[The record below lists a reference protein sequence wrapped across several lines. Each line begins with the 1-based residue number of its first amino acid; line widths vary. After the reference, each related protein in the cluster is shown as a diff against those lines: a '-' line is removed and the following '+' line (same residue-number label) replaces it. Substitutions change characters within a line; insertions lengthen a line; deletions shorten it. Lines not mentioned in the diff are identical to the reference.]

1 MSGRLAG
8 RTALVTGAGRGIG
21 RAIAAG
27 LAREGALVAANYRR
41 SRDEAET
48 LVHDIEAAGGAA
60 FALQADVGKT
70 SDLASMFEQ
79 LKHALAERGAVGL
92 DILVNNAGISAFA
105 DISALTETVFD
116 STFDTNVKGVLFV
129 TQHALSLMPDGGRI
143 INVSSMVSHN
153 AYPGS
158 VAYAASKAAVDSI
171 TLSLAAGLGGRG
183 ITVNAVAPGATRTDF
198 LVARNVN
205 PERMAALE
213 DGAALGRIGEPEDI
227 ARIVVFLA
235 SDDAGWITGERI
247 RASGGMHL

>member
-1 MSGRLAG
+1 
-8 RTALVTGAGRGIG
+8 
-21 RAIAAG
+21 
-27 LAREGALVAANYRR
+27 
-41 SRDEAET
+41 
-48 LVHDIEAAGGAA
+48 
-60 FALQADVGKT
+60 
-70 SDLASMFEQ
+70 MFEQ
-79 LKHALAERGAVGL
+79 LEHALAERGAVGL

-198 LVARNVN
+198 LAALNDN
-205 PERMAALE
+205 PGRMAALE
-213 DGAALGRIGEPEDI
+213 AGAALGRIGEPEDI
-227 ARIVVFLA
+227 ARIVEFLA

>member
-1 MSGRLAG
+1 MTDFNGLVAI
-8 RTALVTGAGRGIG
+8 VTGGASGIG
-21 RAIAAG
+21 AAT
-27 LAREGALVAANYRR
+27 
-41 SRDEAET
+41 AE
-48 LVHDIEAAGGAA
+48 LLGQRGAA
-60 FALQADVGKT
+60 VAVLDRDIATLPTQPALALQCDVT
-70 SDLASMFEQ
+70 ATAVVD
-79 LKHALAERGAVGL
+79 HAVGAVADRLGAI

-129 TQHALSLMPDGGRI
+129 TQHALPLMPDGGRI
-143 INVSSMVSHN
+143 VNVSSMVSDN

-198 LVARNVN
+198 LAALNDN